1 MAKEKNLTP
10 VITVPELAADINT
23 IEKDVALFTTSIV
36 ADSNLD
42 ITPLDLRAAILAVL
56 TITTA
61 YSSTSVLLKLYLLSL
76 EGIASLA
83 SYVEPEDFTDLEHY
97 SKEQFYAYLIKNLDT
112 LWPLY
117 LQDFVNSLN

>member
-1 MAKEKNLTP
+1 MAKEKNLTTT
-10 VITVPELAADINT
+10 ITVPELAAAINT

-83 SYVEPEDFTDLEHY
+83 SYVKPEDFTDLEHY